1 MTEEEKARKV
11 SAIKRI
17 NQRLTDIGKQLGKD
31 TQYYQRFKN
40 AILLS
45 IPEEARTGSDTISRS
60 EKTLDKIPNTVLA
73 DLLKFHTVG
82 EIRKTAREQ
91 LAQDK
96 GVKPSKISK
105 TEVSDYIDLMD
116 EVNKGLSKISKD
128 DSKFYDIYWHNAG
141 PGAKRPSY
149 RTLKDM
155 LDAREEAA
163 EFRAAGNEEGAQY
176 VENKLVKRIEAES
189 EENWRR
195 TFE

>member
-1 MTEEEKARKV
+1 MTEANEQKV
-11 SAIKRI
+11 KDIKRI
-17 NQRLTDIGKQLGKD
+17 NQRLADIGKQLGKD
-31 TQYYQRFKN
+31 SQYYQRFKN
-40 AILLS
+40 AIFLS
-45 IPEEARTGSDTISRS
+45 VPDDARTGSNTISRS
-60 EKTLDKIPNTVLA
+60 EKTLDKISNTVLA

-96 GVKPSKISK
+96 GVKSSKISK
-105 TEVSDYIDLMD
+105 TELNDYIDLMD

-128 DSKFYDIYWHNAG
+128 DSKFYDTYWHNAG

-149 RTLKDM
+149 ITLKNM
-155 LDAREEAA
+155 LDAREAAA
-163 EFRAAGNEEGAQY
+163 EYRAAGNEEEAQY
-176 VENKLVKRIEAES
+176 IEDKLTKRIEAES

>member
-1 MTEEEKARKV
+1 MTEANEQKV
-11 SAIKRI
+11 KDIKRI
-17 NQRLTDIGKQLGKD
+17 NQRLVDIGKQLGKD
-31 TQYYQRFKN
+31 SQYYQRFKN

-45 IPEEARTGSDTISRS
+45 IPDDARTGSDTISRS
-60 EKTLDKIPNTVLA
+60 EKTLDEIPNTVLA

-82 EIRKTAREQ
+82 EVRKTAREQ

-105 TEVSDYIDLMD
+105 AELNDYIDLMD

-128 DSKFYDIYWHNAG
+128 DSKFYETYWHNAG

-155 LDAREEAA
+155 LDTREAA
-163 EFRAAGNEEGAQY
+163 AEYRAAGNEEEAQY
-176 VENKLVKRIEAES
+176 IEDKLTKRIEAES

-195 TFE
+195 AFE